1 MALPIIFNLP
11 RRRRRPQTEGGSGG
25 GVGGGGGAAHTDKD
39 GEGNQRGRGDG
50 RDKKKNHTSKQSG
63 GYKRQRQRSRADKE
77 DAFIG
82 GKRRV
87 SPTYSDVLSVFS
99 LNGLGYTCKSVCLS
113 FMPFYFHSVDN
124 KVSVSAARFKRLI
137 RKTLTSQRKW
147 RSRRKQT
154 GRRRKKEARV
164 EKKNNNKHPI
174 LRIDLYLHMCWFFS
188 VCDFFIFFI
197 FFLQQLSAAL
207 RA

>member
-1 MALPIIFNLP
+1 MVEGRLT
-11 RRRRRPQTEGGSGG
+11 QTKTGREIKW
-25 GVGGGGGAAHTDKD
+25 GGGGG
-39 GEGNQRGRGDG
+39 GET
-50 RDKKKNHTSKQSG
+50 KKEKKENHTSKQTG
-63 GYKRQRQRSRADKE
+63 GYKRRRRSSRADKE

-82 GKRRV
+82 GKRRF

-124 KVSVSAARFKRLI
+124 KVSVSAPRFSRLI

-154 GRRRKKEARV
+154 GRGRGRGD
-164 EKKNNNKHPI
+164 KKNKTTNI
-174 LRIDLYLHMCWFFS
+174 QY
-188 VCDFFIFFI
+188 CD
-197 FFLQQLSAAL
+197 
-207 RA
+207 